1 MVTMVCCWRMLQW
14 FSIDNITGY
23 LQWKTRQHCREQSD
37 SHWWSTLRFTP
48 KHSLWKIH
56 PRHSNI
62 KNTCHKGSFQAL
74 STSLKGLAK
83 ALSTK
88 GLAKALSNYPPTPP
102 YPHTQNNKNKTL
114 NKFNKGSNWIWTQPY
129 RHESS
134 TVTHQK
140 LMYGTLTYPQTL
152 PTKANYQ
159 LPKALSAIP
168 KNSPQRLITQGTLS

>member
-114 NKFNKGSNWIWTQPY
+114 NKFNRVREQLDMNTAIQTWIIYCNSSKAYVWHSHLSPNTPHKG
-129 RHESS
+129 
-134 TVTHQK
+134 
-140 LMYGTLTYPQTL
+140 
-152 PTKANYQ
+152 
-159 LPKALSAIP
+159 
-168 KNSPQRLITQGTLS
+168 